1 MYKKVVQTEEKEE
14 YKKLFR
20 RGKNTVGVNIF
31 YWLGK
36 KRRKLCCRSQNVL
49 LAPLN
54 SATYLYSMNGARWVH
69 KSEKI
74 RETLELEPFQN
85 HIAIWISFSLL
96 YSTVLCALLDFW
108 MENRCDFFMFVALPC
123 VAFVYT
129 FKCISFVFQ
138 WVECLFVRC
147 AQKQKYMTNS

>member
-1 MYKKVVQTEEKEE
+1 MFTSKPQKC
-14 YKKLFR
+14 
-20 RGKNTVGVNIF
+20 
-31 YWLGK
+31 
-36 KRRKLCCRSQNVL
+36 LCERVILEWAMNMMT
-49 LAPLN
+49 LN
-54 SATYLYSMNGARWVH
+54 SMNGARWVH

-108 MENRCDFFMFVALPC
+108 IENRCDFFMFVALPC

-147 AQKQKYMTNS
+147 AQKQKYMMNTLRIDAWKLSGISAARGQNKQTWTWILY